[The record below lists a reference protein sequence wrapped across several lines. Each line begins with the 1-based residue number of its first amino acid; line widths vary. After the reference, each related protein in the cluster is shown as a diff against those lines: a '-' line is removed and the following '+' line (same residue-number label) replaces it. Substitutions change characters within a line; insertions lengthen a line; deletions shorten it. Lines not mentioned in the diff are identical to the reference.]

1 MRLKFDVV
9 LIYDQR
15 EIKNITIN
23 PAVIRSKLKAQSYF
37 IIQQNP
43 TESAYI

>member
-1 MRLKFDVV
+1 MRLKFRRGPNLRSKGNKKYNV
-9 LIYDQR
+9 
-15 EIKNITIN
+15 N
-23 PAVIRSKLKAQSYF
+23 PAAISSKLKAQSDL